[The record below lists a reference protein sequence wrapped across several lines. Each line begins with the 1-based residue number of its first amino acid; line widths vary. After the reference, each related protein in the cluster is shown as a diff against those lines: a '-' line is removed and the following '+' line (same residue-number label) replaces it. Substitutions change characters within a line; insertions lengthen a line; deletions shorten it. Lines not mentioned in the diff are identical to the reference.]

1 MFSKPTVQT
10 FDYNHTSGIKMC
22 GGQIMGFRCYRRRW
36 LEAAKVWKDEKEME
50 EIGHQMKEVRV
61 EECEGEEVIEE
72 AEISLEEISDEE
84 VGMKEVTERTRNE
97 VEGKEQ
103 METQEEVLRR
113 LRKSDNKRRKLKE
126 RYEKKI
132 LEKYEKY

>member
-1 MFSKPTVQT
+1 MM
-10 FDYNHTSGIKMC
+10 NNRHLWC
-22 GGQIMGFRCYRRRW
+22 G
-36 LEAAKVWKDEKEME
+36 
-50 EIGHQMKEVRV
+50 
-61 EECEGEEVIEE
+61 
-72 AEISLEEISDEE
+72 
-84 VGMKEVTERTRNE
+84 